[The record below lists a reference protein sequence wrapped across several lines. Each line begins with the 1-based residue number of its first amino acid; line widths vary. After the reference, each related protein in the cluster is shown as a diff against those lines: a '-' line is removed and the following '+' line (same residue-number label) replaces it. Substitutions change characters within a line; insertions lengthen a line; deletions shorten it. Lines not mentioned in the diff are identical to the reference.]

1 MKKPGIPTVV
11 TGDRSLNALLI
22 AVKENVEIITGARPQ
37 LGKVQRL
44 ATTATLGEVIDK
56 LNEVISRLNYDG
68 N

>member
-11 TGDRSLNALLI
+11 TGDRALNALLI
-22 AVKENVEIITGARPQ
+22 AMKENVEIMTGARPQ
-37 LGKVQRL
+37 LGKVQKL
-44 ATTATLGEVIDK
+44 AATATLDDVVVK